1 MKNIYQFLLAF
12 LVFCSLSS
20 VSCKKTNGGNSSS
33 LKDAVITGIDQRACP
48 CCGGLMINFRGETK
62 SYTGQFYLIE
72 NDLAGYDINS
82 TTPFPIFVKVEYS
95 NLEKCSGNFITI
107 TKLTKK

>member
-1 MKNIYQFLLAF
+1 MKSIYQLLLAF

-20 VSCKKTNGGNSSS
+20 VSCKKTNGGNSFS
-33 LKDAVITGIDQRACP
+33 LKDAVITGYDQRACP
-48 CCGGLMINFRGETK
+48 CCGGFMINFRGETK

-72 NDLAGYDINS
+72 NDLSLHGITGAS
-82 TTPFPIFVKVEYS
+82 VFPLFVKMEY
-95 NLEKCSGNFITI
+95 NYLEKCSGNFIAI